1 MTTDPRLQ
9 AAVSHW
15 GARFVA
21 NGVALTDFED
31 VTRSITSYDDWCSA
45 WSSKAAVH
53 EGLGREAMA
62 KKKYPFPYR

>member
-1 MTTDPRLQ
+1 MTSDPRLQ

-45 WSSKAAVH
+45 WSNKAAVH
-53 EGLGREAMA
+53 
-62 KKKYPFPYR
+62 